1 LDLADRVAVVTGGAR
16 RVGRAIALALAGE
29 GAKIVIHYNASAAE
43 ALEVTAEARAGGATA
58 IAVEADLRDRAA
70 ISGLFRAVDEAFGG
84 LDILINS
91 AAILEPVDLLHAT
104 EADWE
109 RSIGLNL
116 RGAFFCLQEAAV
128 RMKGRGSGVIINL
141 SDVAG
146 RRPWKRYPIHS
157 ISKAGV
163 EMLTRVAALALAPE
177 VRVAAV
183 APGPVLKPERMSDAR
198 WSQIT
203 RELPLRKSGTPE
215 DVARAVIFLLRNDFI
230 TGETLPVD
238 GGDELA

>member
-1 LDLADRVAVVTGGAR
+1 
-16 RVGRAIALALAGE
+16 
-29 GAKIVIHYNASAAE
+29 
-43 ALEVTAEARAGGATA
+43 
-58 IAVEADLRDRAA
+58 
-70 ISGLFRAVDEAFGG
+70 
-84 LDILINS
+84 
-91 AAILEPVDLLHAT
+91 
-104 EADWE
+104 
-109 RSIGLNL
+109 
-116 RGAFFCLQEAAV
+116 
-128 RMKGRGSGVIINL
+128 
-141 SDVAG
+141 
-146 RRPWKRYPIHS
+146 
-157 ISKAGV
+157 
-163 EMLTRVAALALAPE
+163 MLTRVAALALAPE